1 VAGRLAEMGYDSS
14 ERTTPELLGDF
25 AAIMAELT
33 VRDVIRTNNN
43 PIGDIAEAVVAD
55 HYGGER
61 GSFSQR
67 GWDVKGPDGELIQV
81 KSLRAMPGKQRTA
94 LSPISDDD
102 YDSVVVLIF
111 NEAFQVTEGLKLT
124 RGLVED
130 LFARNTK
137 GQRIVRVSQK
147 LKDNPLVETV
157 DFSDAASWLKPI
169 VE

>member
-1 VAGRLAEMGYDSS
+1 MDYDAS
-14 ERTTPELLGDF
+14 ERSTPELLGDF

-67 GWDVKGPDGELIQV
+67 GWDVKAADGELIQV
-81 KSLRAMPGKQRTA
+81 KSLRAMPRKQRTA
-94 LSPISDDD
+94 LSPISDNN

-111 NEAFQVTEGLKLT
+111 NEAFQVTEGMKLS

-130 LFARNTK
+130 LFTLNKK
-137 GQRIVRVSQK
+137 GQRIIRVSQK
-147 LKDNPLVETV
+147 FKDNPQVATV

-169 VE
+169 VD